1 MENIDF
7 EDYRTSNIR
16 HRTIMMN
23 LNNDPE
29 VARFFYDF
37 HGYVI
42 SALTNRYLNQKT
54 RVLVVSFDGEDV
66 GMIFIND
73 VMDKIELAYAILPDK
88 RKKGYGHKMLEY
100 FVEYVRTMYDDT
112 EIFLSINQKN
122 IASIK
127 TALSVGFVKAGS
139 IIYKYNKKGLSV

>member
-7 EDYRTSNIR
+7 EDYRTSSIR
-16 HRTIMMN
+16 HRTIMMT

-29 VARFFYDF
+29 VAKFFYDF

-42 SALTNRYLNQKT
+42 GALTNRYLNNRSK
-54 RVLVVSFDGEDV
+54 VYVVSFDDEDV
-66 GMIFIND
+66 GMIFINN

-88 RKKGYGHKMLEY
+88 RQKGYGHKMLEF
-100 FVEYVRTMYDDT
+100 FVEYVRAMYDDT

-122 IASIK
+122 LASIK
-127 TALSVGFVKAGS
+127 TAESVGFVKAGS
-139 IIYKYNKKGLSV
+139 IIYKYEKKGLSV